1 MRTTMGIRCYY
12 GRMSRGQ
19 RQALE
24 MLLHEE
30 IDVQLWYAIAYSRLL
45 HEEIFIAVQ

>member
-1 MRTTMGIRCYY
+1 MGIRCYF

-24 MLLHEE
+24 MILQEE
-30 IDVQLWYAIAYSRLL
+30 IDVQLWYAITYSRLM